1 MMPVCKPWA
10 QNLLTPD
17 SGAVEIQLT
26 PAEEKLFEV
35 LQFVRKKY
43 APSTTLRVAGGWV
56 RDKVL
61 GIPSDDIDIALDT
74 MTGEAFVKKIVAFQ
88 KACGVPIKGFYIV
101 KKNAEQS
108 KHLECAAIKLLGQ
121 ELDFVHLRSETYNNP
136 NSRIPT
142 LSGALATPKEDAM
155 RRDITI
161 NALFYNLNTK
171 TVEDFTGQGLL
182 DLDRQII
189 RTPLAPTE
197 TFLDDPLRVLRAI
210 RFASHYNFQLHSSI
224 VQAMQTEPVQMAL
237 AQKVTR
243 ERVGIEVRKMLSG
256 TNPAQALHWMRQTNL
271 LQIVLPT
278 FLRVPLDDSTVDA
291 TIRFVQATVAKA
303 SNVSYPTKDQ
313 FDHRVMLAS
322 ALAPTR
328 TWFTPADVVGSND
341 DTQPEL
347 AVADSAKRGEMM
359 SHSNK
364 LDKQHQPRQRWEAI
378 KRDLKWSNVD
388 AKHTSD
394 VIEGCRRFEEL
405 AAFLLQTQSPAE
417 YDCQPHTVCTRPEL
431 NNRLEMYVLRV
442 KEVQDS
448 RDVAEKELETIRER
462 MQMDLS
468 MTKTRL
474 SKELEDTR
482 KLLEFEIDQKTR
494 LQVLEQEQHTELVKL
509 RTQVKEFGDI
519 RVELEQV
526 QAELA
531 KEKESS
537 KAAKE
542 ALALQTTSLQSARRK
557 LKDLDKEN
565 RKLTSSLSDTTN
577 ELDQLKQKTSEF
589 SLTRDT
595 EITLVRKEMNAKHL
609 EALAAWRRESEERLH
624 SVEAEVRAHFEGQIE
639 QLRSQVDEV
648 NLELDSLKVE
658 YERTANDYD
667 ESLKIRQS
675 LTDKLSTIETQY
687 RNERKKF
694 QEDRK
699 MYEANIDNARQA
711 RLAKETEFNDLM
723 DIKIALD
730 AANHS
735 KKRKAS
741 LTPVKSSTTRQH
753 KRRKSHSTGVLR
765 ITYLN
770 LEQGRI
776 TLENTGSDA
785 LSLSGWQ
792 VSSKATNVVFAF
804 PEDYVIQPNGRVS
817 VISGRNAAPTEE
829 EKESMDFYVIKKA
842 MWNTQADVAQLTNP
856 SGDVVSSY
864 AEGMYVDDDDVDAA
878 DTPAKDGVRHH

>member
-1 MMPVCKPWA
+1 MASKRESFSPMKSKR
-10 QNLLTPD
+10 LD
-17 SGAVEIQLT
+17 
-26 PAEEKLFEV
+26 EK
-35 LQFVRKKY
+35 
-43 APSTTLRVAGGWV
+43 TTL
-56 RDKVL
+56 
-61 GIPSDDIDIALDT
+61 
-74 MTGEAFVKKIVAFQ
+74 Q
-88 KACGVPIKGFYIV
+88 
-101 KKNAEQS
+101 
-108 KHLECAAIKLLGQ
+108 
-121 ELDFVHLRSETYNNP
+121 
-136 NSRIPT
+136 
-142 LSGALATPKEDAM
+142 
-155 RRDITI
+155 
-161 NALFYNLNTK
+161 
-171 TVEDFTGQGLL
+171 
-182 DLDRQII
+182 
-189 RTPLAPTE
+189 
-197 TFLDDPLRVLRAI
+197 
-210 RFASHYNFQLHSSI
+210 
-224 VQAMQTEPVQMAL
+224 
-237 AQKVTR
+237 
-243 ERVGIEVRKMLSG
+243 
-256 TNPAQALHWMRQTNL
+256 
-271 LQIVLPT
+271 
-278 FLRVPLDDSTVDA
+278 
-291 TIRFVQATVAKA
+291 
-303 SNVSYPTKDQ
+303 
-313 FDHRVMLAS
+313 
-322 ALAPTR
+322 
-328 TWFTPADVVGSND
+328 
-341 DTQPEL
+341 
-347 AVADSAKRGEMM
+347 
-359 SHSNK
+359 
-364 LDKQHQPRQRWEAI
+364 
-378 KRDLKWSNVD
+378 
-388 AKHTSD
+388 
-394 VIEGCRRFEEL
+394 
-405 AAFLLQTQSPAE
+405 
-417 YDCQPHTVCTRPEL
+417 EL

-730 AANHS
+730 AEISAYRSILDREESRVGIDQANHS

-878 DTPAKDGVRHH
+878 DTPAKDGCGIM